1 MLAETIVE
9 GAFASAVGAG
19 YGRLMSDSL
28 PVQRRRRLPFAAVLF
43 VMAASCHAASSGPRL
58 APDGA
63 ASSPPHPAREVAIE
77 TVRLPDYGTDVAVSP
92 DGRHGYVPARD
103 GVTVIDRAS
112 AQVVGAIR
120 TNNNPY
126 ALALTPSGAGA
137 FVMDLASRY
146 IWALDLRAG
155 TVAERIPVGIG
166 ARPVLTPRVAV
177 SRDGLRLYVSDAA
190 NQKLLVLDAVTHAE
204 VRRQFL
210 PIQPGPLALSPDGTR
225 VYVAGCPEF
234 CTAGQVLTIDAASG
248 QLGTR
253 YRLKNTPSGMAI
265 SPSGSELWVANG
277 RDASVSVID
286 LASGNISTT
295 AVDAEPIGVAFDP
308 GGRRV
313 YVASFGTS
321 VIVVLDA
328 QTRAVVGT
336 IAVGQGPRAVAVS
349 PDGHDLWVTHSSRV
363 CTIVDLARVG
373 L

>member
-19 YGRLMSDSL
+19 YGRLMSDSP
-28 PVQRRRRLPFAAVLF
+28 PVRRRRRLPFSAVLF

-63 ASSPPHPAREVAIE
+63 ASAPSHPAREVAIE

-112 AQVVGAIR
+112 AQVVGAIH
-120 TNNNPY
+120 TNNDPY

-177 SRDGLRLYVSDAA
+177 SRDGLRLYVSDGA
-190 NQKLLVLDAVTHAE
+190 NQKLLVLDAVTHAD

-210 PIQPGPLALSPDGTR
+210 PIHPGPLALSPDGAH
-225 VYVAGCPEF
+225 VYVAGCTQS
-234 CTAGQVLTIDAASG
+234 CTDGQVLTIDAASG

-253 YRLKNTPSGMAI
+253 YRLKSTPSGMAI
-265 SPSGSELWVANG
+265 SPSGNELWVANG
-277 RDASVSVID
+277 REASVSVID

-295 AVDAEPIGVAFDP
+295 AVDPQPIGVAFDP

-328 QTRAVVGT
+328 RTRAVVGT
-336 IAVGQGPRAVAVS
+336 IAVGKGPRALAVS

>member
-1 MLAETIVE
+1 M
-9 GAFASAVGAG
+9 SA
-19 YGRLMSDSL
+19 SL
-28 PVQRRRRLPFAAVLF
+28 PVRRRRPVPFETILF
-43 VMAASCHAASSGPRL
+43 VMAASCHPGPSGPRL
-58 APDGA
+58 DPGGEAGA
-63 ASSPPHPAREVAIE
+63 VPGPTREVAIE

-92 DGRHGYVPARD
+92 DGRRAYVPARD

-112 AQVVGAIR
+112 AQVVGSIR
-120 TNNNPY
+120 TNNDPY

-177 SRDGLRLYVSDAA
+177 SRDGLRLYVSDGA
-190 NQKLLVLDAVTHAE
+190 NQKLLVLDAETHGD

-210 PIQPGPLALSPDGTR
+210 PIHPGPLALSPDGAR
-225 VYVAGCPEF
+225 VYVAGCTQS
-234 CTAGQVLTIDAASG
+234 CTDGQVLTIDAASG
-248 QLGTR
+248 QLGPR
-253 YRLKNTPSGMAI
+253 YRLKSTPSGMAI
-265 SPSGSELWVANG
+265 APDGRELWVANG
-277 RDASVSVID
+277 REASVSVID
-286 LASGNISTT
+286 LASGSISTT
-295 AVDAEPIGVAFDP
+295 AVDAQPIGVALDP
-308 GGRRV
+308 AGRRV

-321 VIVVLDA
+321 VVVVLDA
-328 QTRAVVGT
+328 RTRAVVGT
-336 IAVGQGPRAVAVS
+336 IAVGQGPRALAVS